1 MPLAITEYEET
12 PNPDALKC
20 WLDGSVSDGPVSFLR
35 CEAAGDHP
43 LAQAIFEGG
52 KVTNLLLNGNWLTI
66 CRAPGTRWPPL
77 KKKLEQA
84 LAEHT

>member
-35 CEAAGDHP
+35 CEAAAGHP
-43 LAQAIFEGG
+43 LAEAIFEVQKEG
-52 KVTNLLLNGNWLTI
+52 VQPWVNFN
-66 CRAPGTRWPPL
+66 
-77 KKKLEQA
+77 
-84 LAEHT
+84 